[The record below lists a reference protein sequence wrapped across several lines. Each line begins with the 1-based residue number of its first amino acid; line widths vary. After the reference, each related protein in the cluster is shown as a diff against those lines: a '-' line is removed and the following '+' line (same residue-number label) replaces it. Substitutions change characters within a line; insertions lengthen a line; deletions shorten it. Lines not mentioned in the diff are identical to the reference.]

1 MLYNSAMGKEKSDKR
16 NFSSDLVA
24 LFFLVAMV
32 LWFNDEIVRG
42 GKVPFF
48 RDLSS
53 YFYPMR
59 LNLAESLQAGELPLW
74 NRRVSMGFPFLANLQ
89 AGVFYPPHLTFLWLP
104 FFDAIRFLFVFHYLT
119 AATGAYFLCRRWNY
133 LPYLALIGGILFA
146 FGGVIV
152 SLSSLMDH
160 FQTAVWLPWVLLLGE
175 RCLRLPSGKNFLLF
189 TSVLLVQFLAG
200 SPEIYAMSLGLFFLD
215 GLRFK
220 AEGANVT
227 YGRFLFLLLAANALV
242 AGLAMVQILPTIELF
257 QQSWRSETIPYV
269 KATAWSLNPLSL
281 VNLFF
286 LDKEVNLDAFNGLHL
301 FFTQEP
307 PFIVSLYIGAISLS
321 GVCLWLFNASLR
333 EIGCLLGLIAIF
345 LTLAMGD
352 QTPVYLYLHQYVPLL
367 GLLRFPEKFLFIA
380 SALVLFIA
388 LTGLFRFLRPDPSR
402 RQWTWVALAL
412 PVILIVL
419 IYLWLRFHM
428 DILIQFIARAR
439 QSSPFDVSSLMIPS
453 GVIVHLER
461 QIALTFGIF
470 LLLFLWKVGKLRS
483 AVLGFLLVG
492 IVFIDVTSAH
502 RPYGFLLD
510 PKLVYQNPRIISAP
524 DPEPYRI
531 FYILRLANLHP
542 NAYAFTK
549 RPFNEI
555 VSSVYAT
562 LIPNTGV
569 FYGFDYMQEMDP
581 LGRKPYNLFL
591 EVARQLPPERL
602 YRLLGALNVRYVNSF
617 QPLPKGA
624 ITPVGH
630 FPEYPS
636 WLYRID
642 HVIPRSYIVPRV
654 IAEKE
659 PSKILHRLASAEF
672 DPLQKVI
679 LEEPQPM
686 AAQKKFA
693 AQARITR
700 YTNQNVVI
708 QTALNGSGIL
718 VLADSYYPG
727 WRVYVDGKE
736 QEIRRAN
743 LFFRGVPLSAGKH
756 VVEFRYEPRSFTVG
770 LSLSLLSLA
779 VVTVWS
785 IFLFISR
792 KKK

>member
-1 MLYNSAMGKEKSDKR
+1 VDITYRK
-16 NFSSDLVA
+16 
-24 LFFLVAMV
+24 LFFV
-32 LWFNDEIVRG
+32 
-42 GKVPFF
+42 
-48 RDLSS
+48 
-53 YFYPMR
+53 
-59 LNLAESLQAGELPLW
+59 
-74 NRRVSMGFPFLANLQ
+74 
-89 AGVFYPPHLTFLWLP
+89 
-104 FFDAIRFLFVFHYLT
+104 
-119 AATGAYFLCRRWNY
+119 
-133 LPYLALIGGILFA
+133 LIG
-146 FGGVIV
+146 V
-152 SLSSLMDH
+152 
-160 FQTAVWLPWVLLLGE
+160 
-175 RCLRLPSGKNFLLF
+175 
-189 TSVLLVQFLAG
+189 
-200 SPEIYAMSLGLFFLD
+200 
-215 GLRFK
+215 
-220 AEGANVT
+220 
-227 YGRFLFLLLAANALV
+227 NALV

-257 QQSWRSETIPYV
+257 QQSWRSGTIPYP

-286 LDKEVNLDAFNGLHL
+286 LDKEVNLYVFNGLHL

-333 EIGCLLGLIAIF
+333 EIGFLLGLIAIF

-352 QTPVYLYLHQYVPLL
+352 QTPVYPYLHQYVPLL
-367 GLLRFPEKFLFIA
+367 GMLRFPEKFLFIA
-380 SALVLFIA
+380 SALVLSIS

-402 RQWTWVALAL
+402 QQWAWVALAL
-412 PVILIVL
+412 PVILIFL

-428 DILIQFIARAR
+428 DILIQFIARGR
-439 QSSPFDVSSLMIPS
+439 QSSPFDVSSLMISS

-470 LLLFLWKVGKLRS
+470 LLLFLWKVGKLQS
-483 AVLGFLLVG
+483 TLLGFLLVG
-492 IVFIDVTSAH
+492 LVFIDVTSAH
-502 RPYGFLLD
+502 RPYRFLLD

-624 ITPVGH
+624 ITLVGR

-636 WLYRID
+636 WLYVID
-642 HVIPRSYIVPRV
+642 HVIPRTYIVPRV
-654 IAEKE
+654 MVEKDS
-659 PSKILHRLASAEF
+659 SKILDRLSSAEF
-672 DPLQKVI
+672 DPLQEVI
-679 LEEPQPM
+679 LEQPQPM

-693 AQARITR
+693 AQARIIR
-700 YTNQNVVI
+700 YTNQNAVI

-743 LFFRGVPLSAGKH
+743 LFFRGVPLSAGEH
-756 VVEFRYEPRSFTVG
+756 VVEFRYEPRSFVLG
-770 LSLSLLSLA
+770 LFLS
-779 VVTVWS
+779 V
-785 IFLFISR
+785 IFLTAVILWSVFLFLPR
-792 KKK
+792 K